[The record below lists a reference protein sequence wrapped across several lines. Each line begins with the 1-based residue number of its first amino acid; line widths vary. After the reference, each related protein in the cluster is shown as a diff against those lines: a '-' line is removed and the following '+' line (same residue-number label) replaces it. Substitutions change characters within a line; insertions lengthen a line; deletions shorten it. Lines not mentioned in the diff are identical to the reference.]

1 MKSTF
6 DTEWANTKADCT
18 ETPNQRRE
26 RGCWIQWN
34 KDTSKFSTTTMVMGK
49 WVGPTEG
56 ASVNPYPIA
65 PDADPVFT
73 VGSFH
78 THTSTE
84 YRSKKTGRGVG
95 PSDADVSSDNND
107 DTAGVVYDYIGTGG
121 NIYGGTSKDAPAK
134 LYHSGPNRRTK
145 Q

>member
-1 MKSTF
+1 MKSKF
-6 DTEWANTKADCT
+6 DTEWASTLADCT
-18 ETPNQRRE
+18 KEPNQRRE

-34 KDTSKFSTTTMVMGK
+34 KDTAKFSTTAMVMGP
-49 WVGPTEG
+49 WVGPTVG

-65 PDADPVFT
+65 ADAAPVYT

-78 THTSTE
+78 THTPTEFRGKSTC
-84 YRSKKTGRGVG
+84 RGVG
-95 PSDADVSSDNND
+95 PSGGDISTDNSD

-121 NIYGGTSKDAPAK
+121 NVCGGDSKSSAAK
-134 LYHSGPNRRTK
+134 LWHSGPDRRTK